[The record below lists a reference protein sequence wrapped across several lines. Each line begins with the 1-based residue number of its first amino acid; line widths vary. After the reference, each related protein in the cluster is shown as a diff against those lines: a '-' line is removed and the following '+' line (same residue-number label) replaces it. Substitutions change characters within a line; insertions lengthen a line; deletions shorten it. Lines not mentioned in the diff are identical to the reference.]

1 MFKWMWQN
9 NLGHSV
15 GLLNKFQS
23 VSDMFFLSIDKK
35 QDGSVE
41 NRKKGE

>member
-1 MFKWMWQN
+1 M
-9 NLGHSV
+9 
-15 GLLNKFQS
+15 GLLNKFRS
-23 VSDMFFLSIDKK
+23 VFDVLFFSADKK